1 MRMALKEAELRP
13 GWFVYRC
20 EFCRFEHPPM
30 AVKKQFLGKP
40 PAHRC
45 PERQQL
51 SFTEIVKDE

>member
-1 MRMALKEAELRP
+1 MALKEVELRP

-20 EFCRFEHPPM
+20 ESCGFEHPPM

-45 PERQQL
+45 PESQQM
-51 SFTEIVKDE
+51 SFAGIVKE